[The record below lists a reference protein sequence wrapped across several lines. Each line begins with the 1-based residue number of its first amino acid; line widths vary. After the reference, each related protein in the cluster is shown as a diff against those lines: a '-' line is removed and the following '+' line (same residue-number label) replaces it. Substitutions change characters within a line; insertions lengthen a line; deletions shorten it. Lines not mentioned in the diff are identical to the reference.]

1 MFVASD
7 SGRPSVFDLSKMPTA
22 SELVQ
27 LNVARALKEALR
39 DNRGSG
45 GANQETAAL
54 RGVIDF
60 LKSYM
65 KTTDAKGGG
74 AKMRGEAAALAL
86 QAIAFANKCGGV
98 DIKFNSD
105 GQDVKQ
111 EDEDGDS
118 SEDEVPAAPAAAVA
132 PPKNMFWFLLLYHN
146 IFFVVC
152 EMTWFTHVVFV

>member
-1 MFVASD
+1 
-7 SGRPSVFDLSKMPTA
+7 MPTA

-39 DNRGSG
+39 DNRGNGS
-45 GANQETAAL
+45 ANQETAAM
-54 RGVIDF
+54 RGVIEF
-60 LKSYM
+60 LNGYM
-65 KTTDAKGGG
+65 KNADAKRGG
-74 AKMRGEAAALAL
+74 AKMRGEAATLAL

-118 SEDEVPAAPAAAVA
+118 SEDEVPASSKYNKSDLRKHDKAVST
-132 PPKNMFWFLLLYHN
+132 KLVGGEQLYGRTVN
-146 IFFVVC
+146 
-152 EMTWFTHVVFV
+152 